1 MKTWATFSLA
11 AVALLGAGMLAARE
25 DKPTPA
31 DPAAV
36 VQLSHRWPAPAGA
49 AAPGRTSEKAIEA
62 AHDQVSALRTARDA
76 VPPENPVAAA
86 DAATP
91 HVRFM

>member
-11 AVALLGAGMLAARE
+11 AAALLGAGMLAANA
-25 DKPTPA
+25 DNPKPA

-36 VQLSHRWPAPAGA
+36 AQLSHRWPAPAEA
-49 AAPGRTSEKAIEA
+49 AAPGVTFETAVDASR
-62 AHDQVSALRTARDA
+62 DPVSALRAFRVA
-76 VPPENPVAAA
+76 MPSENPIAAA